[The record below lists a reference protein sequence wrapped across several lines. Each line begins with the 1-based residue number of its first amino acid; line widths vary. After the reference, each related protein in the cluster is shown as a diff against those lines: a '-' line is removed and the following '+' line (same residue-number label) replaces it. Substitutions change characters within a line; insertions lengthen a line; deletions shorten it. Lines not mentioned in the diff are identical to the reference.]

1 MNREQMA
8 ERYSYLLN
16 EHTILGNQIASIK
29 GGNFELNQSQL
40 NEVKKL
46 EYNQN
51 LIENEIQK
59 MMINF

>member
-1 MNREQMA
+1 MDREQMA

-29 GGNFELNQSQL
+29 GNNFELNQNQI
-40 NEVKKL
+40 NEIKKL
-46 EYNQN
+46 EYNQS
-51 LIENEIQK
+51 LIEGEIQR

>member
-8 ERYSYLLN
+8 ERYSHLLN

-46 EYNQN
+46 EYGQS